1 MFDPQGGCDACST
14 LDDAGGVWCGVG
26 RVWLNQCATSGKWG
40 NYAKQRASRASLCV
54 VTTSGGAAGE
64 ATWLTVTQSG
74 EVRYSDGLTETN
86 GSFTNTNDDQLPR
99 TTQASPAQLD
109 ALQQAVASAESQQ
122 VNEEYGAGTPDQG
135 TQHVVCGAKGIDVYA
150 GVPNNLR
157 C

>member
-1 MFDPQGGCDACST
+1 V
-14 LDDAGGVWCGVG
+14 LI
-26 RVWLNQCATSGKWG
+26 
-40 NYAKQRASRASLCV
+40 
-54 VTTSGGAAGE
+54 TTSGGAAGE
-64 ATWLTVTQSG
+64 ATWLTVTQSDQI
-74 EVRYSDGLTETN
+74 RYSDGLTETN

-150 GVPNNLR
+150 GVPTTCGAKHRTATIGNTATPNLAAVTITAR
-157 C
+157 TSFQLDLGTCYTQCQL